1 MYYFTLTDR
10 LDIAKV
16 TSYAKKKKNK
26 KKHQCI
32 IYILY
37 NVRFHL
43 MLSSE

>member
-16 TSYAKKKKNK
+16 TSYAKNK

-37 NVRFHL
+37 NVRFRL